1 MQKLLNTFVNFY
13 IGNFVN
19 FYVDINNYTYFS
31 IFIVQILEDIIVY
44 AWNAFWHLYFQ
55 TF

>member
-19 FYVDINNYTYFS
+19 FYLDINTIRYY
-31 IFIVQILEDIIVY
+31 VEKPK
-44 AWNAFWHLYFQ
+44 A
-55 TF
+55 

>member
-19 FYVDINNYTYFS
+19 FYVDINS
-31 IFIVQILEDIIVY
+31 ILLEHALKKLKLVQMTRSML
-44 AWNAFWHLYFQ
+44 
-55 TF
+55 

>member
-19 FYVDINNYTYFS
+19 FYVDINTVKVL
-31 IFIVQILEDIIVY
+31 VQKCNLEVLQG
-44 AWNAFWHLYFQ
+44 AKK
-55 TF
+55 